1 MWRQTALVFVLSMVT
16 PLGVAATVTHIEAVQ
31 ASQRAAQARE
41 AQRLDKAAIV
51 AREQLQALQQAAA
64 DRDAAQAKAGDLQQQ
79 LDATTAEGDKLKDQV
94 AALQAVSYGLGSG
107 PAAQTV
113 SAAGGPVAFPY
124 GYCTYYVATRRLV
137 TWRGNAI
144 DWWWNARAA
153 GRPEGS
159 QPQVG
164 AIQVSRDSWWGHV
177 AFVEAVN
184 GNGSWVVSEM
194 NFTAW
199 GYVDR
204 RTVWPGGTLIGFI
217 Y

>member
-1 MWRQTALVFVLSMVT
+1 MWRQTALAFVLSMTV

-31 ASQRAAQARE
+31 RSEKAAQARE

-51 AREQLQALQQAAA
+51 SREQLQALQQAAA

-79 LDATTAEGDKLKDQV
+79 LDAAKAERDKLKDQV
-94 AALQAVSYGLGSG
+94 AALTAVSYGLGGTTAST
-107 PAAQTV
+107 PTAATI
-113 SAAGGPVAFPY
+113 FPY
-124 GYCTYYVATRRLV
+124 CYCTYYVATRRLV
-137 TWRGNAI
+137 SWRGNAI

-177 AFVEAVN
+177 AFVEQVN
-184 GNGSWVVSEM
+184 GNGSWWVSEM

-204 RTVWPGGTLIGFI
+204 RTVWPGGTLVGFI